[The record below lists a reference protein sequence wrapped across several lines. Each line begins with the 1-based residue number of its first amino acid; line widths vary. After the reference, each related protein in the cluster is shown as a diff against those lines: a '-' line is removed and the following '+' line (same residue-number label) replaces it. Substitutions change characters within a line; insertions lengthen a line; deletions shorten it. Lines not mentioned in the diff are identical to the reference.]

1 MSPARPS
8 RRGPRARARRSL
20 AVLLLVGVLL
30 GLGGCASAVDSIE
43 RLGRKAAERV
53 GTGRDGTERA
63 DATRDAPEHLGTDRD
78 SEAVRTATE

>member
-1 MSPARPS
+1 MSRARSS
-8 RRGPRARARRSL
+8 RRGPCARARRPL
-20 AVLLLVGVLL
+20 AVLLLAGVLL

-53 GTGRDGTERA
+53 GTRDGTERA
-63 DATRDAPEHLGTDRD
+63 GTTRDAPEHLGTDRD